1 MPKFIEDVQL
11 SNARLTRDG
20 YLVASVLCARTGI
33 QDYLGVE
40 VGRPEM
46 PVVHVYRPESAV
58 FAKDSLATFVGK
70 PTTNDHPPVPV
81 TADNWKQY
89 AVGAIGEEVLRE
101 GEYIRIPITLMDAS
115 VIKAVQDGKREI
127 SMGYEMDLTW
137 EAGQTP
143 DGHAY
148 DAVMSNLK
156 MNHLAIVDRGR
167 AGSKARIGDGE
178 AITPWGVSPLHTDD
192 RTPPVMTTRK
202 IVIDGITIETTD
214 QGAEALQKLQAQN
227 QTLADAAKT
236 AQTAH
241 DVAIAAK
248 DKELAAKDAEIDALK
263 KAALTDTQLDAKVQA
278 RANLISKAQK
288 LAKDADFT
296 GKSDI
301 EIMTAAVAAV
311 RGADAVKDKSPAYI
325 EAAFDLAI
333 DVKPDTFRQDMQGRD
348 KQPANDNGQSAYEK
362 RLNDAWKGS
371 AK

>member
-1 MPKFIEDVQL
+1 MPKFIEDAQL
-11 SNARLTRDG
+11 SNTRLTRDG

-40 VGRPEM
+40 VGRPEI

-58 FAKDSLATFVGK
+58 FAKDSLSTFVGK
-70 PTTNDHPPVPV
+70 PTTNDHPPAQV
-81 TADNWKQY
+81 TADNWKEY
-89 AVGAIGEEVLRE
+89 AVGSIGEEVLRE
-101 GEYIRIPITLMDAS
+101 GEYIRVPITLMDAA

-137 EAGQTP
+137 ESGQTP

-167 AGSKARIGDGE
+167 AGSKARIGDE
-178 AITPWGVSPLHTDD
+178 SPKSWGVAPLVTDGK
-192 RTPPVMTTRK
+192 PSMTRK

-214 QGAEALQKLQAQN
+214 QGAEALQKLQTQN
-227 QTLADAAKT
+227 QILTDAAKT

-241 DVAIAAK
+241 DAAIAAK
-248 DKELAAKDAEIDALK
+248 DKELATKDAEIDALK
-263 KAALTDTQLDAKVQA
+263 KAALTDAQLDAKVQA
-278 RANLISKAQK
+278 RAALISKAQK
-288 LAKDADFT
+288 LAKDADFA

-301 EIMTAAVAAV
+301 DIMTAAVTAV

-325 EAAFDLAI
+325 EAAFDLAV
-333 DVKPDTFRQDMQGRD
+333 DAKPDQFRQDMQGRD
-348 KQPANDNGQSAYEK
+348 KQSANDNGQSGYEK